1 MKNLLLILVMLIAGI
16 TNAQCL
22 TDICPPT
29 QVDWDSVDF
38 SSMTP
43 EDTLDEIVDIFFQDL
58 EWYNY
63 HYGSTEFKEKN
74 WWLFPFD
81 GTYKEDFNITTSFYS
96 FPEAKAGSAGYV
108 VQCQEEIH
116 INEDLWHRFDGD
128 EDYISTTTMF
138 SFGDCSGNSNSIT
151 TTHRT
156 VIATADAKKLYLMY
170 HELGHAVLGLDHN
183 CGGQYEKEIMKAST
197 CLNGTQPYYFP
208 QDFPVRDL
216 TEFQNARTKMFQGHN
231 RVDLPSCE
239 TSKGSRVIEEIFN

>member
-1 MKNLLLILVMLIAGI
+1 MKNLLLILIILVTGI
-16 TNAQCL
+16 TNAQCI
-22 TDICPPT
+22 TDDCPPT
-29 QVDWDSVDF
+29 QVDWDSIDF
-38 SSMTP
+38 SSMSP

-81 GTYKEDFNITTSFYS
+81 NTYQESYNITTSFYS
-96 FPEAKAGSAGYV
+96 FPEAKAGSAGFV

-116 INEDLWHRFDGD
+116 INEDLWHKFDSD
-128 EDYISTTTMF
+128 ENHIQETSIFNFNSNCQETSVTTTF
-138 SFGDCSGNSNSIT
+138 K
-151 TTHRT
+151 T

-183 CGGQYEKEIMKAST
+183 CEGQYEKLIMRVGS
-197 CLNGTQPYYFP
+197 CSNGTQPYYFP

-216 TEFQNARTKMFQGHN
+216 TEFKNARTKMFQGYN

-239 TSKGSRVIEEIFN
+239 TSKGSRVIEEVFN